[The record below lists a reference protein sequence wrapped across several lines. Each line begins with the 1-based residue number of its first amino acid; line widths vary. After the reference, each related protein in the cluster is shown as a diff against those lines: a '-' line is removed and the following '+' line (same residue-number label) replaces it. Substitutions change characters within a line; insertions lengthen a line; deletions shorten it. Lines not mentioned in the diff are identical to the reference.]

1 MGKKRV
7 LSGMR
12 PTGKLHLGH
21 LHGTLSNWVKLQNE
35 YDCFFFVADW
45 HALTSEYEN
54 TGVIKDSIQDM
65 VIDWLSA
72 GINPEK
78 STLFVQSNIL
88 EHAELH
94 LVLSMIVPLPWLE
107 RNPTYKEQQDEM
119 TAKDLTTY
127 GFLGYPV
134 LQAADIIMYKA
145 SKVPVGKDQVPHL
158 ELTREIVRRF
168 NNLYGNVFPEPEQ
181 ILTEMSKVLGI
192 DRRKMSKSYDNAIYL
207 SESPDGIKNKVSQM
221 ITDPQ
226 RKRRKDPG
234 DPDVC
239 NVFSFHT
246 LYSTEDQINRV
257 NKECRQAGIGCV
269 ECKELMTDNLIAF
282 LLPYREK
289 REYYR
294 AHSEK
299 VTELLARGTENAR
312 TIAQETM
319 DEVRRAI
326 SIR

>member
-1 MGKKRV
+1 
-7 LSGMR
+7 MR

-21 LHGTLSNWVKLQNE
+21 LHGTLKNWVNLQEE
-35 YDCFFFVADW
+35 YDCFFFAADW

-54 TGVIKDSIQDM
+54 TGAIKESIHDM

-72 GINPEK
+72 GIDPDK
-78 STLFVQSNIL
+78 STLFVQSKIL

-94 LVLSMIVPLPWLE
+94 LLLSMIVPLPWLE

-119 TAKDLTTY
+119 SAKDLSTY

-134 LQAADIIMYKA
+134 LQAADIIIYKA
-145 SKVPVGKDQVPHL
+145 NGVPVGKDQVPHL

-168 NNLYGNVFPEPEQ
+168 NYLYGNVFPEPEQ
-181 ILTEMSKVLGI
+181 LLTETSKVLGM
-192 DRRKMSKSYDNAIYL
+192 DRRKMSKSYGNALYL
-207 SESPDGIKNKVSQM
+207 SDTPEVLKTKVSQM

-239 NVFSFHT
+239 NVFSFHS
-246 LYSTEDQINRV
+246 LYSTDEQISMVDR
-257 NKECRQAGIGCV
+257 ECRKAGIGCV
-269 ECKELMTDNLIAF
+269 ECKGLMTGNLSAY
-282 LLPYREK
+282 LVPYREK
-289 REYYR
+289 REYYLS
-294 AHSEK
+294 HGEK
-299 VTELLARGTENAR
+299 VTALLEAGTDTAR
-312 TIAQETM
+312 TIACQTM

-326 SIR
+326 KI